1 MGCANVQ
8 SNANPKKWH
17 MIKWHDSCIAK
28 SLTMPS
34 DMTSFTLMTI
44 TVPKDII
51 YNDGLH
57 DTPPLF
63 FMALTLLRLHNS

>member
-8 SNANPKKWH
+8 PNANPKKWH
-17 MIKWHDSCIAK
+17 MINWHDSCIAK

-34 DMTSFTLMTI
+34 DMTSFTLMMI

-51 YNDGLH
+51 YIDGLR
-57 DTPPLF
+57 DTPSIF
-63 FMALTLLRLHNS
+63 F